1 MRAQYPDLS
10 GRTALVT
17 GGADGIG
24 RAVVETLCAQGMQV
38 GFIDIAREAG
48 EALARA
54 LDAEGRSVAFAPAD
68 LRDIEAT
75 RVALADLRARLG
87 PASVLVN
94 NAGHDERHAFADV
107 AVAYW
112 DDRFAVNL
120 RHMMF
125 VSQAV
130 VAQMTEIGGGSIVN
144 LGSTSWM
151 QGAAGLIAYTTAKSA
166 VTGFTRSLAREVGEA
181 RIRVNCVTPGW
192 VMTARQ
198 RAQGFTPERWA
209 AAQARQSLKGEILP
223 EDVAAM
229 VVFLASDASRMCTGQ
244 NYIVDAGVV

>member
-1 MRAQYPDLS
+1 MSAHYPDLN

-24 RAVVETLCAQGMQV
+24 RAVVEALTAQGARV
-38 GFIDIAREAG
+38 GFIDVAQQAG
-48 EALARA
+48 EALERVLATQ
-54 LDAEGRSVAFAPAD
+54 GHKVAFAHAD
-68 LRDIEAT
+68 LRDVDAT
-75 RVALADLRARLG
+75 RNAVAHLRETLG
-87 PASVLVN
+87 PISILVN
-94 NAGHDERHAFADV
+94 NAGHDERHRFEDV
-107 AVAYW
+107 TEDYW

-120 RHMMF
+120 RPMMF

-130 VAQMTEIGGGSIVN
+130 APDMRALGGGSIVN

-166 VTGFTRSLAREVGEA
+166 VIGFTRSLARELGEA
-181 RIRVNCVTPGW
+181 GIRVNCVTPGW
-192 VMTARQ
+192 VMTDRQ
-198 RAQGFTPERWA
+198 REKWFTPEKWE
-209 AAQARQSLKGEILP
+209 AAQARQSIKGEIRP

-229 VVFLASDASRMCTGQ
+229 VLFLASGAARMCSGQ